1 MILHFPVLGLLKS
14 IVLIFL
20 INRFY
25 ADEPSVRDHS
35 ERERSVPMRR
45 PERVLALV
53 LVVLLVLWLT
63 DFAHHISPAWVALG
77 GALFLLLPGVGVV
90 NHETFSARVN
100 MNSLLFVA
108 GVLGVGALIEH
119 SGLGRTLGGQLVA
132 WLPLSPQDPF
142 LSYMAI
148 ALATTVTAM
157 VATMPGV
164 PAVYTSLTEQVAML
178 SGFPVK
184 SALMLQVLGFSTVI
198 FAYQTAPLVV
208 ALQVAGIKVRECW
221 KLIIVTAVITVV
233 VLLPLNFLW
242 WRFLGWI

>member
-1 MILHFPVLGLLKS
+1 
-14 IVLIFL
+14 
-20 INRFY
+20 
-25 ADEPSVRDHS
+25 
-35 ERERSVPMRR
+35 
-45 PERVLALV
+45 
-53 LVVLLVLWLT
+53 
-63 DFAHHISPAWVALG
+63 
-77 GALFLLLPGVGVV
+77 
-90 NHETFSARVN
+90 

-119 SGLGRTLGGQLVA
+119 SGLGRTLGSQLVA
-132 WLPLSPQDPF
+132 WLPLSSQDPF

-157 VATMPGV
+157 VTTMPGV

-208 ALQVAGIKVRECW
+208 ALQVARIKVRECW
-221 KLIIVTAVITVV
+221 KLIIVTAVITVA
-233 VLLPLNFLW
+233 VLLPLNFFW

>member
-1 MILHFPVLGLLKS
+1 
-14 IVLIFL
+14 
-20 INRFY
+20 
-25 ADEPSVRDHS
+25 
-35 ERERSVPMRR
+35 MRR

-119 SGLGRTLGGQLVA
+119 SGLGRTLGGQLIA

-142 LSYMAI
+142 SSYMAI

-221 KLIIVTAVITVV
+221 KLIIVMAVITVA
-233 VLLPLNFLW
+233 VLLPLNFFW